1 VADPVKILAPIVVLF
16 VIAAYLAG
24 SAARAAGA
32 SWILDAGADAIY
44 EDNVGLGQLN
54 RDIKSDTAIRAFA
67 SAGPAILLG
76 DSYVLSLTADVA
88 GKLYERFTR
97 LDNVAPRLSAEL
109 KRKFGLGAEAPWAR
123 VFGSIARL
131 QYDDDLIR
139 DGWIYRLGVGVGK
152 RFGERWDLRLDYAYD
167 RRLVDHEM
175 PAVRGIP
182 GDVYDLSGHNV
193 SLRTD
198 FLLSEAIS
206 LFGSYAIRVGPSVS
220 TTQRNLQI
228 FQATSA
234 IAADPAFGRG
244 FFAYRI
250 DSTTHALGLGLSV
263 ALGSRTSFNLAYEH
277 VLGDARGNI
286 TYHDNVF
293 RVGFLF
299 SY

>member
-1 VADPVKILAPIVVLF
+1 VKILGPIVVLF
-16 VIAAYLAG
+16 VIAACLAG
-24 SAARAAGA
+24 SAAPAAGA
-32 SWILDAGADAIY
+32 SWTLDAGADAIY
-44 EDNVGLGQLN
+44 EDNVGLAQLN
-54 RDIKSDTAIRAFA
+54 RDIKADTALRTFA
-67 SAGPAILLG
+67 SAGPVMLLG

-97 LDNVAPRLSAEL
+97 LDNVAPGLSAEL

-123 VFGSIARL
+123 LFGSVARL

-193 SLRTD
+193 ALRAD
-198 FLLSEAIS
+198 FLLNETIS
-206 LFGSYAIRVGPSVS
+206 LFGSYAIRVGDVAS

-228 FQATSA
+228 FQAASA
-234 IAADPAFGRG
+234 IAADPAFGRR

-250 DSTTHALGLGLSV
+250 DATTHTLGLGLSV
-263 ALGSRTSFNLAYEH
+263 ALGRRSSFNVAYEH
-277 VLGDARGNI
+277 EIGDARGNI
-286 TYHDNVF
+286 TYHDNIF
-293 RVGFLF
+293 RVGVLF